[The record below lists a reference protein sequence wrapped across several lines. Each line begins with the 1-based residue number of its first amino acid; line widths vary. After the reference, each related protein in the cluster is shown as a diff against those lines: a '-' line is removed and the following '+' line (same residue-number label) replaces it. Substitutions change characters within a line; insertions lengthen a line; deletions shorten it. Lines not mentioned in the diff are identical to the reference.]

1 MRVIICGAGQVG
13 LSIAT
18 YLAREDN
25 DVTVIDVNPDKILQA
40 SSDLDARCIVGLA
53 SSPDVLAA
61 AGAGNADML
70 VAVTNSDEVNMLA
83 CQVAH
88 SLFNIPK
95 KIARIRNQA
104 YLDPSWANLF
114 SRSHMPIDVIISP
127 EVEIANSIVQR
138 LIVPGTT
145 NVALLADGRVYLVG
159 AIIPENSPVVST
171 QLRQLSTLFPD
182 LSLVIGSIHRDGH
195 LIVPKG
201 SDRLEVGDEVFFFT
215 DTLHINRALAAFGHE
230 EKQARNIVLIGGGNV
245 GFYLASKLSAQFP
258 QINLKVIEHNKER
271 ALFLAEKLPKVTVL
285 HGDALQEELME
296 EANIAQTETVITVT
310 NDDEAN
316 LLVAALAKQK
326 GAQRAI
332 ALVNGSTY
340 SPLTPLLGIDAVVS
354 PRASTVSTIMR
365 HVRRGRIKAL
375 HTLEEGHAEVIEAE
389 VSETSHM
396 TNKAIEDLDLPPEV
410 RLGAI
415 IRDGKI
421 MALSHD
427 LVIKPHDHVI
437 VLTTA
442 DQIRR
447 VEQMFMVHV
456 DLF

>member
-18 YLAREDN
+18 YLTREDN
-25 DVTVIDVNPDKILQA
+25 DVTLIDSDAEKIAQA
-40 SSDLDARCIVGLA
+40 SSDLDARCIRGLA
-53 SSPDVLAA
+53 SSPDVLSS
-61 AGAGNADML
+61 AGGSNADML
-70 VAVTNSDEVNMLA
+70 IAVTNSDEVNMLA

-95 KIARIRNQA
+95 KIARIRNQS
-104 YLDPSWANLF
+104 YLDPAWANLF

-127 EVEIANSIVQR
+127 EVEIANSILQR
-138 LIVPGTT
+138 LVVPGTT
-145 NVALLADGRVYLVG
+145 NVALLADGRIYLVG
-159 AIIPENSPVVST
+159 VNVPPKSPVGNV
-171 QLRQLSTLFPD
+171 QLRQLPTLYPD
-182 LSLVIGSIHRDGH
+182 LSLVIGSIRRNGE

-201 SDRLEVGDEVFFFT
+201 DDRLETGDEVFFFT
-215 DTLHINRALAAFGHE
+215 DTLQINRALAAFGHE
-230 EKQARNIVLIGGGNV
+230 EKQARNIVMIGGGNV
-245 GFYLASKLSAQFP
+245 GYYLASKLTSQFP
-258 QINLKVIEHNKER
+258 QINLKIIEHNKER

-285 HGDALQEELME
+285 QGDALHQDLME
-296 EANIAQTETVITVT
+296 EANIAQAETVITTT

-316 LLVAALAKQK
+316 LLGAALAKK
-326 GAQRAI
+326 LGAQRAI
-332 ALVNGSTY
+332 ALVNGSAY
-340 SPLTPLLGIDAVVS
+340 SSLTSSLGIDAVVS

-375 HTLEEGHAEVIEAE
+375 HTLEDGYAEVIEAE

-396 TNKAIEDLDLPPEV
+396 TNKAIEDLDLPDEV

-421 MALSHD
+421 MAMSHD
-427 LVIKPHDHVI
+427 LVIKAHDHVI
-437 VLTTA
+437 VLTSA
-442 DQIRR
+442 DQVRR
-447 VEQMFMVHV
+447 VEQLFTVHV

>member
-13 LSIAT
+13 YSIAT

-25 DVTVIDVNPDKILQA
+25 DVTLIDSDPDKIAQA
-40 SSDLDARCIVGLA
+40 SADLDARCIRGFA
-53 SSPDVLAA
+53 SSPDVLAS
-61 AGAGNADML
+61 AGASNADML

-83 CQVAH
+83 CQVGH

-95 KIARIRNQA
+95 KIARIRNQS
-104 YLDPSWANLF
+104 YLDPAWSNLF

-159 AIIPENSPVVST
+159 VILPPNSPVAHV

-182 LSLVIGSIHRDGH
+182 LSLVIGSIRRNGE
-195 LIVPKG
+195 LIVPRG
-201 SDRLEVGDEVFFFT
+201 DDRMETGDEIFFFT

-230 EKQARNIVLIGGGNV
+230 EKQARSIVLIGGGNV
-245 GFYLASKLSAQFP
+245 GYYLAKKLTSQFP
-258 QINLKVIEHNKER
+258 QLNLKIIEHNRER
-271 ALFLAEKLPKVTVL
+271 ALFLAEKLPRVTVL
-285 HGDALQEELME
+285 HGDALHPDLME
-296 EANIAQTETVITVT
+296 EANIPQAETVITIT

-316 LLVAALAKQK
+316 LLGASLAKK
-326 GAQRAI
+326 MGANRAI

-340 SPLTPLLGIDAVVS
+340 APLSSQLGIDAVVS

-375 HTLEEGHAEVIEAE
+375 HTLEDGHAEVIEAE

-396 TNKAIEDLDLPPEV
+396 TNKAIEDLDLPTDV

-421 MALSHD
+421 LPLSHD

-437 VLTTA
+437 VLTSA
-442 DQIRR
+442 DQVRR
-447 VEQMFMVHV
+447 VEQMFTVQV

>member
-18 YLAREDN
+18 YLTREDN
-25 DVTVIDVNPDKILQA
+25 DVTLIDNDAEKIAQA
-40 SSDLDARCIVGLA
+40 SSDLDARCIRGLA
-53 SSPDVLAA
+53 SSPDVLSS
-61 AGAGNADML
+61 AGASNADML
-70 VAVTNSDEVNMLA
+70 IAVTNSDEVNMLA
-83 CQVAH
+83 CQVGH

-104 YLDPSWANLF
+104 YLDPAWANLF

-127 EVEIANSIVQR
+127 EVEIANSILQR

-145 NVALLADGRVYLVG
+145 NVALLADGRIYLVG
-159 AIIPENSPVVST
+159 VNVPAKSPVGNV
-171 QLRQLSTLFPD
+171 QLRQLATLFPD
-182 LSLVIGSIHRDGH
+182 LSLVIGSIRRNGE

-201 SDRLEVGDEVFFFT
+201 YDRLETGDEVFFFT
-215 DTLHINRALAAFGHE
+215 DTLQINRALAAFGHE
-230 EKQARNIVLIGGGNV
+230 EKQARNIVMIGGGNV
-245 GFYLASKLSAQFP
+245 GYYLASKLTSQFP
-258 QINLKVIEHNKER
+258 QINLKIIEHNKER

-285 HGDALQEELME
+285 QGDALHHDLME
-296 EANIAQTETVITVT
+296 EANIAQAETVITTT

-316 LLVAALAKQK
+316 LLGAALAKK
-326 GAQRAI
+326 MGAQRAI
-332 ALVNGSTY
+332 ALVNGSAY
-340 SPLTPLLGIDAVVS
+340 SSLTSSLGIDAVVS

-375 HTLEEGHAEVIEAE
+375 HTLEDGYAEVIEAE

-396 TNKAIEDLDLPPEV
+396 TNKAIEDLDLPDEV

-421 MALSHD
+421 MAMSHD
-427 LVIKPHDHVI
+427 LVIKAHDHVI
-437 VLTTA
+437 VLTSA
-442 DQIRR
+442 DQVRQ
-447 VEQMFMVHV
+447 VEKLFTVHV

>member
-18 YLAREDN
+18 YLTREEN
-25 DVTVIDVNPDKILQA
+25 DVTLIDIDADKIAQA
-40 SSDLDARCIVGLA
+40 SADLDARCIRGPA
-53 SSPDVLAA
+53 SSPDILASA
-61 AGAGNADML
+61 NAGNADML
-70 VAVTNSDEVNMLA
+70 IAVTNSDEVNMLA

-88 SLFNIPK
+88 SLFNVPK
-95 KIARIRNQA
+95 KIARIRNQS
-104 YLDPSWANLF
+104 YLDPAWSNLF

-159 AIIPENSPVVST
+159 VIIAANSPVSHT
-171 QLRQLSTLFPD
+171 QLRQLPTLFPD
-182 LSLVIGSIHRDGH
+182 LSLVIGSIRRNGE

-201 SDRLEVGDEVFFFT
+201 EDRLEAGDEVFFFT
-215 DTLHINRALAAFGHE
+215 DTLQINRALAAFGHE
-230 EKQARNIVLIGGGNV
+230 EKQARNIVIIGGGNV
-245 GFYLASKLSAQFP
+245 GFYLASKLTAQFP
-258 QINLKVIEHNKER
+258 QINLKIVEHNKER

-285 HGDALQEELME
+285 HGDALHHDLMA
-296 EANIAQTETVITVT
+296 EANIANAETVITIT

-316 LLVAALAKQK
+316 LLGAALAKQM
-326 GAQRAI
+326 GAGRAI

-340 SPLTPLLGIDAVVS
+340 SSLTSALGIDAVVS

-365 HVRRGRIKAL
+365 YVRRGRIKAL

-396 TNKAIEDLDLPPEV
+396 TNKTIEDLNLPDSI

-421 MALSHD
+421 LPLGHD

-437 VLTTA
+437 VLTSA
-442 DQIRR
+442 DQVRR
-447 VEQMFMVHV
+447 VEQLFMVHV

>member
-1 MRVIICGAGQVG
+1 MRVIICGGGQVG

-18 YLAREDN
+18 YLTREDN
-25 DVTVIDVNPDKILQA
+25 DVTLIDSNPDKVAQA
-40 SSDLDARCIVGLA
+40 SSDLDARCICGLA

-61 AGAGNADML
+61 AGANKADMIL
-70 VAVTNSDEVNMLA
+70 AVTNSDEVNMLA
-83 CQVAH
+83 CQVGH

-104 YLDPSWANLF
+104 YLDPAWSNLF

-138 LIVPGTT
+138 LIIPGTT
-145 NVALLADGRVYLVG
+145 NVAMLADGRVYLIGV
-159 AIIPENSPVVST
+159 IIPPASPVMHT
-171 QLRQLSTLFPD
+171 QLRQLATLFPD
-182 LSLVIGSIHRDGH
+182 LSLVIGSIRRDGE
-195 LIVPKG
+195 LIVPTG
-201 SDRLEVGDEVFFFT
+201 DDRLEAGDEIYFFT
-215 DTLHINRALAAFGHE
+215 DALQVNRALAAFGHA

-245 GFYLASKLSAQFP
+245 GYYLASKLTAQFP
-258 QINLKVIEHNKER
+258 QINIKIVEHNKER
-271 ALFLAEKLPKVTVL
+271 ALFLAEKLPKATIL
-285 HGDALQEELME
+285 QGDALHEDLLE
-296 EANIAQTETVITVT
+296 EANIAQAETVITVT
-310 NDDEAN
+310 NNDETN
-316 LLVAALAKQK
+316 LLGAALAKQM

-340 SPLTPLLGIDAVVS
+340 STLTTTLGIDAVVS
-354 PRASTVSTIMR
+354 PRTSTVSTIMR

-375 HTLEEGHAEVIEAE
+375 HTLEDGHAEVIEAE

-396 TNKAIEDLDLPPEV
+396 TNKAIEDLDLPDDV

-421 MALSHD
+421 MPLSHD

-437 VLTTA
+437 VLTSA
-442 DQIRR
+442 EHIRR

>member
-18 YLAREDN
+18 YLTREEN
-25 DVTVIDVNPDKILQA
+25 DVTLIDIDADKIAQA
-40 SSDLDARCIVGLA
+40 SADLDARCIRGPA
-53 SSPDVLAA
+53 SSPEILASA
-61 AGAGNADML
+61 NAGNADML
-70 VAVTNSDEVNMLA
+70 IAVTNSDEVNMLA

-88 SLFNIPK
+88 SLFNVPK

-104 YLDPSWANLF
+104 YLDPAWSNLF

-127 EVEIANSIVQR
+127 EIEIANSIVQR

-159 AIIPENSPVVST
+159 VIMPPHSPVSKS
-171 QLRQLSTLFPD
+171 QLRQLPTLFPD
-182 LSLVIGSIHRDGH
+182 LSLVVGSIRRNGE

-201 SDRLEVGDEVFFFT
+201 EDRLEAGDEVFFFT
-215 DTLHINRALAAFGHE
+215 DTLQINRALAAFGHE
-230 EKQARNIVLIGGGNV
+230 EKQARNIVMIGGGNV
-245 GFYLASKLSAQFP
+245 GFYLASKLTAQFP
-258 QINLKVIEHNKER
+258 QINLKIVEHNKER
-271 ALFLAEKLPKVTVL
+271 ALFLAEKLPKVTIL
-285 HGDALQEELME
+285 HGDALHHDLMN
-296 EANIAQTETVITVT
+296 EANIANAETVITIT
-310 NDDEAN
+310 NHDESN
-316 LLVAALAKQK
+316 LLGAALAKQM
-326 GAQRAI
+326 GAGRAI

-340 SPLTPLLGIDAVVS
+340 SPLTSALGIDAVVS

-365 HVRRGRIKAL
+365 YVRRGRIKAL
-375 HTLEEGHAEVIEAE
+375 HTLEDGHAEVIEAE

-396 TNKAIEDLDLPPEV
+396 TNKTIEDLNLPDNI

-415 IRDGKI
+415 IREGKI
-421 MALSHD
+421 LPLNPE

-437 VLTTA
+437 VLTSA
-442 DQIRR
+442 DQVRR
-447 VEQMFMVHV
+447 VEQLFMVHV